1 MAALTVPMLP
11 TELTLALPTHLEAK
25 DAATDQAVTAFL
37 SRDYTHPTR
46 DDLGHVHVRSLEKKI
61 EAGSSRHTS
70 AIGAVVGLLKDA
82 RAGIVN
88 PDAYLDAL
96 KQVFLGAATR
106 AGHGEQGETRSLPG
120 ARSEWG
126 GILSWA
132 VAQAEDSDPEG
143 HRARVTEKFPPQPK
157 DLDDELFEG
166 ERAFWDSS
174 PNLTTIYTFALSRN
188 VSPWAVL
195 AVVLIRVCHTIPPG
209 VVLPPI
215 VGSPASLNYFC
226 ALVGSS
232 GSGKGAGGGVAREV
246 LPLPA
251 DDEPEVEE
259 PASGEG
265 LIAAYVC
272 HRKEKGRDP
281 VQEMYRYR
289 VVFDIPEIDKLTAL
303 GSRGGATID
312 ANLRMLWSG
321 EALGSMTSDP
331 SKRRRVEG
339 GTYRAGLIVG
349 VQPDR
354 AEGLF
359 AGSGGG
365 TPQRF
370 IWLPATDPRVSMTPP
385 PLPRPIE
392 YVSPG
397 WLQNHKRTLTVP
409 AEAEQEVRAA
419 AVARNRGQA
428 DALDGHALLA
438 RLKVAQLLTFLD
450 GQVEMTLHD
459 WERAGVVMTMSD
471 RTRAE
476 AQAAVASQAA
486 GRAKAA
492 GRYDALRSESAAEV
506 AEETATKRVAK
517 VIRRHAHVAGR
528 EGISR
533 SDLRKKVTS
542 RDRSHFD
549 AALEKAIEVGD
560 VEVDE
565 TTQGQ
570 RVTSTEAGS

>member
-11 TELTLALPTHLEAK
+11 SELMLALPTHLEAK

-96 KQVFLGAATR
+96 KQVFFGAATR
-106 AGHGEQGETRSLPG
+106 AGHGEQGETRSLPE

-132 VAQAEDSDPEG
+132 VAQAEDSDPEA
-143 HRARVTEKFPPQPK
+143 HRARVTEKFPPQPTN
-157 DLDDELFEG
+157 LDDELFEG

-215 VGSPASLNYFC
+215 VGSPASLNSFF

-232 GSGKGAGGGVAREV
+232 GSGKGAAEGVGREV
-246 LPLPA
+246 LPLPPGE
-251 DDEPEVEE
+251 EPDVIE

-265 LIAAYVC
+265 IIAAYIE
-272 HRKEKGRDP
+272 HTRDEDKKLI
-281 VQEMYRYR
+281 QRMYRNR
-289 VVFDIPEIDKLTAL
+289 VAISIPEVDKLTAL

-312 ANLRMLWSG
+312 ASLRSLWSG
-321 EALGSMTSDP
+321 ETIGSMTSDAT
-331 SKRRRVEG
+331 KRRTLEA
-339 GTYRAGLIVG
+339 GTYRAGLILG
-349 VQPDR
+349 VQPER
-354 AEGLF
+354 SEALF

-365 TPQRF
+365 TPQRY
-370 IWLPATDPRVSMTPP
+370 IWMPATDPRVSMTPP
-385 PLPRPIE
+385 ATPKPIE
-392 YVSPG
+392 YTGHG
-397 WLQNHKRTLTVP
+397 WPQHHKRVLTVP
-409 AEAEQEVRAA
+409 DEARHEVLAA
-419 AVARNRGQA
+419 AVARNSGQG

-438 RLKVAQLLTFLD
+438 RLKVAQLLAFLD
-450 GQVEMTLHD
+450 GVIEMTAHD
-459 WERAGVVMTMSD
+459 WDRSGVVMAMSD
-471 RTRAE
+471 RTRTA
-476 AQAAVASQAA
+476 AQQAVASQAA
-486 GRAKAA
+486 GRARAA
-492 GRYDALRSESAAEV
+492 GRYDAIRSESATEV
-506 AEETATKRVAK
+506 VEQKSAKRVAK
-517 VIRRHAHVAGR
+517 VIRRHAAAAGR
-528 EGISR
+528 EGIARAS
-533 SDLRKKVTS
+533 LRRKLPS
-542 RDRSHFD
+542 RDREHFE

-565 TTQGQ
+565 TAQGQ